1 MAGQGAYIPS
11 VAIAGAPPEF
21 IAPPAAI
28 PTADAVGPQDVIAA
42 ARYKKAVKQLR
53 GITGGAIV
61 TVQEEADV
69 TCNHLK
75 AVAAHAGPYPATAT
89 ELRELTHNRLD
100 LLAAFYNE
108 HFGVGPADAQP
119 GQPTTPI
126 LQRRR
131 MFALFIGFP
140 RP

>member
-1 MAGQGAYIPS
+1 MADVPGQL
-11 VAIAGAPPEF
+11 
-21 IAPPAAI
+21 AAL
-28 PTADAVGPQDVIAA
+28 QQQLAA
-42 ARYKKAVKQLR
+42 QQAAQQQQLAAQQAAQQQQHR
-53 GITGGAIV
+53 NSLLRMANSQAGGAGEISV
-61 TVQEEADV
+61 LVISKEQAGGLQPLGARPAVQP
-69 TCNHLK
+69 
-75 AVAAHAGPYPATAT
+75 AGPYPATAT

>member
-1 MAGQGAYIPS
+1 MQP
-11 VAIAGAPPEF
+11 
-21 IAPPAAI
+21 
-28 PTADAVGPQDVIAA
+28 
-42 ARYKKAVKQLR
+42 
-53 GITGGAIV
+53 
-61 TVQEEADV
+61 
-69 TCNHLK
+69 
-75 AVAAHAGPYPATAT
+75 AGPYPATAT
-89 ELRELTHNRLD
+89 ELRELPHNRLD